1 MIKRTIPVASSVA
14 SWILRDLAPASRASA
29 MAGLGR
35 SSLVRS
41 RWKSTFVTGG
51 MYADD
56 ENNPPE
62 SILKVDDSVT
72 VQYKVKYIQ
81 SQESL
86 RAERI
91 PIVSV
96 RHNEDGTT
104 TSYARLHRTRM
115 QHHIEDPAYYK
126 EAVFPADPLPFPV
139 TIATDCS
146 DPEDH
151 ISTNARSRRPA
162 PNRIGPLPFES
173 DSSADEENA
182 LGSWDDLN
190 FNEDDD
196 TPPPN
201 YQQRRV
207 QGMTLAEA
215 AEASQLATQ
224 EAVQAVGGK
233 LLRPHAKFFIEKGK
247 NRCTITFDPPVTGRF
262 ILLKMYHPSENID
275 IQGVYAKG
283 FAGPRYFP
291 SVELR

>member
-1 MIKRTIPVASSVA
+1 MVFISMAS
-14 SWILRDLAPASRASA
+14 
-29 MAGLGR
+29 
-35 SSLVRS
+35 
-41 RWKSTFVTGG
+41 
-51 MYADD
+51 D
-56 ENNPPE
+56 E
-62 SILKVDDSVT
+62 IFART

-86 RAERI
+86 TAEPI

-104 TSYARLHRTRM
+104 TSYARLRRARM
-115 QHHIEDPAYYK
+115 QHHIEDPTYYK
-126 EAVFPADPLPFPV
+126 EAVFPAEPLPFPV

-151 ISTNARSRRPA
+151 VPINARSRRPA
-162 PNRIGPLPFES
+162 PNRIGQLPFES
-173 DSSADEENA
+173 DSSEDGENA
-182 LGSWDDLN
+182 LGNWDDLN
-190 FNEDDD
+190 FNEHEDS
-196 TPPPN
+196 PPSIYP
-201 YQQRRV
+201 QRRT
-207 QGMTLAEA
+207 QDMTLAEA

-233 LLRPHAKFFIEKGK
+233 LLRPHAKFFIEKGN
-247 NRCTITFDPPVTGRF
+247 NRCTIKFDPPVTGRF
-262 ILLKMYHPSENID
+262 VLLKMYHPSENID